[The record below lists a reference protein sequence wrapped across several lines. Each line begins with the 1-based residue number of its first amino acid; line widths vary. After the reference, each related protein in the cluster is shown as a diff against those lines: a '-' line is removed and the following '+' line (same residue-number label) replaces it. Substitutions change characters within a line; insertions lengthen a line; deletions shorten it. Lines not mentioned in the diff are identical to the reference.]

1 LSRQP
6 VVVRDASARDASALS
21 SLWGELLIRP
31 GSDAA
36 GLSSEI
42 SVAQAVARQGD
53 DQDMRILVADAD
65 GEVAGCVFLRVGVV
79 SPVHDDRAVHVSH
92 LQVDS
97 RFPRQEVGSSLL
109 EAALTWAEQ
118 KGIGTLLAATGGN
131 DRETNRFM
139 ARLGLGQVAVLRGG
153 SVAALRA
160 RLPHDPSAVARGV
173 TRTGR
178 SSSRSVGQVVA
189 MRRSQRRAR
198 SRDVA
203 L

>member
-1 LSRQP
+1 MSRQP
-6 VVVRDASARDASALS
+6 VTVRDASARDASALS
-21 SLWGELLIRP
+21 SLWGELLVRP

-42 SVAQAVARQGD
+42 SVAQAVDRQGD
-53 DQDMRILVADAD
+53 GSDMRILVADVD
-65 GEVAGCVFLRVGVV
+65 GEVAGCAFLRVGVV
-79 SPVHDDRAVHVSH
+79 SPVHDDHAVHMSH

-97 RFPRQEVGSSLL
+97 RYSRQDVGSSLV

-118 KGIGTLLAATGGN
+118 RGIGTLLAATGGN
-131 DRETNRFM
+131 DRDANRFM
-139 ARLGLGQVAVLRGG
+139 AKLGLGQVAVLRGS

-160 RLPHDPSAVARGV
+160 RLPHDASTAARASGSN
-173 TRTGR
+173 GR
-178 SSSRSVGQVVA
+178 NVGQVVA

-198 SRDVA
+198 NRDVA

>member
-1 LSRQP
+1 M
-6 VVVRDASARDASALS
+6 
-21 SLWGELLIRP
+21 RP

-36 GLSSEI
+36 GLTSEM

-53 DQDMRILVADAD
+53 AHDMRILVADV
-65 GEVAGCVFLRVGVV
+65 GRRGRRLRLPPGRAS
-79 SPVHDDRAVHVSH
+79 SPRSTTTTPCTSATSRSTRAS
-92 LQVDS
+92 
-97 RFPRQEVGSSLL
+97 PRTEVGSSLL
-109 EAALTWAEQ
+109 EAAVTWAEQ

-139 ARLGLGQVAVLRGG
+139 ARLGLGQVAVLRGS

-160 RLPHDPSAVARGV
+160 RLPHDPSAAARGR
-173 TRTGR
+173 TRR
-178 SSSRSVGQVVA
+178 SRNVGQVVA

-198 SRDVA
+198 NRDVA

>member
-6 VVVRDASARDASALS
+6 VTVRDASARDAAALS
-21 SLWGELLIRP
+21 SLWGELLVRP

-36 GLSSEI
+36 GLTSEI
-42 SVAQAVARQGD
+42 SVAQAVARQGEGS
-53 DQDMRILVADAD
+53 DMRILVADAE

-79 SPVHDDRAVHVSH
+79 SPVHDDHAVHVSH

-97 RFPRQEVGSSLL
+97 RFSRQEVGTGLL

-139 ARLGLGQVAVLRGG
+139 ARLGLGQVAVLRGS

-160 RLPHDPSAVARGV
+160 RLPHDPKTGLRGAS
-173 TRTGR
+173 RNGR
-178 SSSRSVGQVVA
+178 NVGQVVA

-198 SRDVA
+198 NRDVA